1 MTRAALSLGGN
12 LGEPRVALRAA
23 VASLSEHP
31 QIQVEAVSGLWR
43 TSAVGGPAQ
52 PDFINAVVLIETS
65 LDAWALLRL
74 AQRLEDDAGRMR
86 AERWG
91 PRTLDVDLIVVG
103 DERSHDP
110 ALTLPHPRAHVRE
123 FVLAPWAQVDPHYVL
138 APDGQPAATVA
149 QWADAV
155 VDQEVELIDGGTWWR

>member
-12 LGEPRVALRAA
+12 LGEPRIALRGA
-23 VASLSEHP
+23 VAGLSQHR
-31 QIQVEAVSGLWR
+31 QVMIEAVSGLWR

-52 PDFINAVVLIETS
+52 PDFINAIVLIETS
-65 LDAWALLRL
+65 LNAWELLRL
-74 AQRLEDDAGRMR
+74 AQRLEDAAGRMR

-103 DERSHDP
+103 DERSDEP
-110 ALTLPHPRAHVRE
+110 ALILPHPRAHVRE

-138 APDGQPAATVA
+138 APAGRPAATVA
-149 QWADAV
+149 QWAEAV
-155 VDQEVELIDGGTWWR
+155 VDQEVELIDGDTWWQ